1 MGECAKI
8 GRGCMAMYGSVRTEH
23 VKEALCNL
31 RVLGEGPGRLESR
44 RHQEDA
50 LWRQTTNGSFLVC
63 DWLVLV
69 LDRLSLAVKRRE
81 PRP

>member
-8 GRGCMAMYGSVRTEH
+8 GRGCTAMYGLYGP
-23 VKEALCNL
+23 EALCNL

>member
-8 GRGCMAMYGSVRTEH
+8 GRGCTAMYGSVRTEH

-44 RHQEDA
+44 RHQEGIKKMLCGGKQPMGA
-50 LWRQTTNGSFLVC
+50 
-63 DWLVLV
+63 
-69 LDRLSLAVKRRE
+69 SLCVIG
-81 PRP
+81 